1 MTEVTNRE
9 LKVRIF
15 CMMKNLKGSK
25 KSILETTY
33 ANLEDVIFTKEGK
46 MKYGVGTAHLYD
58 IVQETY
64 KLLFEV

>member
-1 MTEVTNRE
+1 MKEVTNRE

-15 CMMKNLKGSK
+15 CFMNNLRGSK

-33 ANLEDVIFTKEGK
+33 ANLEDVMFTKEGK
-46 MKYGVGTAHLYD
+46 MRYGVGTEHLYE

>member
-1 MTEVTNRE
+1 MKSVTNRE

-15 CMMKNLKGSK
+15 CFMKNLRGSK
-25 KSILETTY
+25 KSILEATY
-33 ANLEDVIFTKEGK
+33 ANLEDVIFTKEGR
-46 MKYGVGTAHLYD
+46 MRYGVGTEHLYE

>member
-1 MTEVTNRE
+1 MKEVTNRE
-9 LKVRIF
+9 LKVRVF
-15 CMMKNLKGSK
+15 CFMKNLRGSK

-33 ANLEDVIFTKEGK
+33 ANLEDVMFTKEGK
-46 MKYGVGTAHLYD
+46 MRYGVGTEHLYE

>member
-1 MTEVTNRE
+1 MKEVQNRE

-15 CMMKNLKGSK
+15 CLMKNMKGSK
-25 KSILETTY
+25 KSILTATY
-33 ANLEDVIFTKEGK
+33 ANLEDVIFTKEGR
-46 MKYGVGTAHLYD
+46 MKYGIGTEHLYN

>member
-1 MTEVTNRE
+1 MKRATNQE
-9 LKVRIF
+9 LKIRIF
-15 CMMKNLKGSK
+15 NFMKDLHGSK
-25 KSILETTY
+25 KSILTATY

-46 MKYGVGTAHLYD
+46 MKYGVGTEHLYN

>member
-1 MTEVTNRE
+1 MKEVTNRE

-15 CMMKNLKGSK
+15 CMMKNLRGSK